1 MEYNWV
7 DSNRLRYGCV
17 KPEHLSRGGF
27 VRSLPGEKGEKGG
40 ATEKEKEKA
49 RPQVVSNVILL
60 SQKFGHDPI

>member
-1 MEYNWV
+1 LEYNWV